1 MLRRMLLLLALAA
14 PLAAL
19 DLAHKVVGET
29 REWAY
34 HPRGAAWIAMSVAV
48 ALGCLALTRVPSA
61 SVAAMA
67 GILAAGA
74 AGNGVAAIVWERG
87 IPNPIVMDIGQAVI
101 AFNLADIFTLVGV
114 LLLMVELSSV
124 TIRNRD
130 QLLPPRQF
138 ARMLWQRVRP

>member
-1 MLRRMLLLLALAA
+1 MARTSKTEAVVLRSFRLGEADRVLLVYTA
-14 PLAAL
+14 
-19 DLAHKVVGET
+19 D
-29 REWAY
+29 
-34 HPRGAAWIAMSVAV
+34 RGRIGAV
-48 ALGCLALTRVPSA
+48 
-61 SVAAMA
+61 
-67 GILAAGA
+67 
-74 AGNGVAAIVWERG
+74 GNGVAAIVWERG

-124 TIRNRD
+124 TIRNRN

>member
-1 MLRRMLLLLALAA
+1 M
-14 PLAAL
+14 
-19 DLAHKVVGET
+19 GET
-29 REWAY
+29 QEWAY
-34 HPRGAAWIAMSVAV
+34 HPRGAAWIAMSAAV

-87 IPNPIVMDIGQAVI
+87 MPNPVVMVIGQAVI

-114 LLLMVELSSV
+114 LLLMVGAQLGHDSQSRCSSS
-124 TIRNRD
+124 
-130 QLLPPRQF
+130 PRHS
-138 ARMLWQRVRP
+138 LGSVERVRP